1 MNKFYGGNMKDSA
14 HRTYEMYEG
23 GKDAEV
29 EIIPGEFPLYR
40 TYGVTKKYRP
50 TIAKLNNIL
59 GKTLVLSLIIFQCFI
74 IAVAGFAFW
83 FYSGELIGTVVTII
97 LVSICYSI
105 NTRIP
110 RARHKFKKRL
120 KKLCKQKGY
129 RIEFKRGFWKS
140 LTWADNGEIDFI
152 LQAGAYTYFVRF
164 ATATRK
170 LSTMSFLSKTEL
182 CYTKHPRN
190 NKFTLIFDFKDKKK
204 TMRISFPNGIDPED
218 KHIIKAILI
227 NPVPMN
233 IERRAGRDGGMEPT
247 GTGEKIFDY
256 TIFNGVGFLET
267 IQRNAEQKARKE
279 FH

>member
-1 MNKFYGGNMKDSA
+1 MKDSA

-83 FYSGELIGTVVTII
+83 FYSGELVGTVVTII

-129 RIEFKRGFWKS
+129 RLEFKRGFWKS

-152 LQAGAYTYFVRF
+152 LQAGAYTYFVRY

-204 TMRISFPNGIDPED
+204 NMRISFPNGIDPED

-247 GTGEKIFDY
+247 GTGERIFDY
-256 TIFNGVGFLET
+256 TIFNGVGFIET
-267 IQRNAEQKARKE
+267 IQRNAEEKPKKE

>member
-1 MNKFYGGNMKDSA
+1 
-14 HRTYEMYEG
+14 
-23 GKDAEV
+23 
-29 EIIPGEFPLYR
+29 
-40 TYGVTKKYRP
+40 
-50 TIAKLNNIL
+50 
-59 GKTLVLSLIIFQCFI
+59 
-74 IAVAGFAFW
+74 
-83 FYSGELIGTVVTII
+83 
-97 LVSICYSI
+97 
-105 NTRIP
+105 
-110 RARHKFKKRL
+110 
-120 KKLCKQKGY
+120 
-129 RIEFKRGFWKS
+129 
-140 LTWADNGEIDFI
+140 
-152 LQAGAYTYFVRF
+152 
-164 ATATRK
+164 
-170 LSTMSFLSKTEL
+170 MSFLSKTEL

-204 TMRISFPNGIDPED
+204 NMRISFPNGIDPED

>member
-1 MNKFYGGNMKDSA
+1 MSLSELFD
-14 HRTYEMYEG
+14 EIPEG
-23 GKDAEV
+23 AID
-29 EIIPGEFPLYR
+29 EF
-40 TYGVTKKYRP
+40 G
-50 TIAKLNNIL
+50 
-59 GKTLVLSLIIFQCFI
+59 
-74 IAVAGFAFW
+74 
-83 FYSGELIGTVVTII
+83 
-97 LVSICYSI
+97 
-105 NTRIP
+105 
-110 RARHKFKKRL
+110 
-120 KKLCKQKGY
+120 
-129 RIEFKRGFWKS
+129 
-140 LTWADNGEIDFI
+140 
-152 LQAGAYTYFVRF
+152 VRF
-164 ATATRK
+164 SETKLFEYYSEAQVFPEDAVIAIRK

-204 TMRISFPNGIDPED
+204 NMRISFPNGIDPED

>member
-1 MNKFYGGNMKDSA
+1 MYMKDLEA
-14 HRTYEMYEG
+14 GMKDTMHRTYEIQ
-23 GKDAEV
+23 KDAEV
-29 EIIPGEFPLYR
+29 EIVAGEFPLYR

-50 TIAKLNNIL
+50 TLVKFNNL
-59 GKTLVLSLIIFQCFI
+59 LARALVLYLIIFESLV

-97 LVSICYSI
+97 LFSIFYSI

-110 RARHKFKKRL
+110 RARHKFKKKL

-129 RIEFKRGFWKS
+129 RLEFKRGFWQS

-152 LQAGAYTYFVRF
+152 LRAGTYTYFVRF

-204 TMRISFPNGIDPED
+204 TMRISFPNGIDAND
-218 KHIIKAILI
+218 KHMIKAILI

-233 IERRAGRDGGMEPT
+233 IEKSAGRDGGVEPT

-256 TIFNGVGFLET
+256 TIFNGVGFIET
-267 IQRNAEQKARKE
+267 IQRNAEETPKKE